1 MKNEI
6 LTLWNRFGNKF
17 VLLISKKQW
26 RKWIFLNILLPAR
39 HSVLICFDRG
49 NRMAGKL
56 KQKSEKV
63 RRDWIQLDT
72 LACGTGWDE
81 QDLGKPQILIE
92 DVFGSSHPGSFHLN
106 ELSEEAAL
114 GAVQEGGKPAHFHGT
129 DLCDGWAM
137 SHDGM
142 NYILPS
148 REALCDLVEVHG
160 RVIPWDAL
168 VLISSCD
175 KSVPAHLM
183 AACRLNIP
191 ALHIPGGSNRIG
203 PRMTH
208 SLLVGE
214 TATKMRQGKDVSTEV
229 RDYKLSGCPG
239 YGACQFMGTAST
251 MQCMSEALGM
261 ALPGAALAPASL
273 FDIRRLARQAGRQIM
288 SLSKRSIKP
297 SDILTKE
304 AFENAIKVHAAIS
317 GSTNALIHFPAIAH
331 ELDIDIGADLFDRLN
346 QGTPYLANVQ
356 PSGTYLSEMFWYAG
370 GVPRVQHELR
380 GMLDLRVMTVT
391 GKTLGEN
398 LRDLEKEGFFRRGE
412 GYLANYHLLWEQV
425 IRPLDKSPGRGSI
438 AVLKGNIAPE
448 GAVVKFSALDKSML
462 VHTGPARVFNREED
476 ALSAILRGEIK
487 PGSVVVLRY
496 EGPRGSGMPEILATT
511 EALVTVPGLSDT
523 AIITDGRFSGATRG
537 PCIGHVSP
545 EAVRGGPIAL
555 IEDGDMIEIDIPG
568 RRLSLIGEKGKEMRP
583 GEVTALLSKRKKKWK
598 APSREHSSGVLKRYT
613 MHAASAMK
621 GAYLED

>member
-6 LTLWNRFGNKF
+6 LTLWNRSGNKF

-114 GAVQEGGKPAHFHGT
+114 GAFQEGGKPAHFHGT

-391 GKTLGEN
+391 GKTLGQN

-476 ALSAILRGEIK
+476 ALSAILRGDIK